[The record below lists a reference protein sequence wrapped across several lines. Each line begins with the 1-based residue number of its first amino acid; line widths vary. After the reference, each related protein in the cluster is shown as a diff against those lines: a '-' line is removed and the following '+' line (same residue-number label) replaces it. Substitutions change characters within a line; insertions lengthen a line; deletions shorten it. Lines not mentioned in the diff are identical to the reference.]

1 MVPITE
7 AGAGSV
13 QAKEKARLAEI
24 IERVNDLFTGEL
36 TEVDKLTYVTH
47 VIKGKLLESPVLRQ
61 QAQSNS
67 KEQFAASPDL
77 PKANQEAIMA
87 ALDAHSA
94 MSMQALNSSDVQKRM
109 LDLLLTS
116 GRLYE
121 DLRTMNP

>member
-1 MVPITE
+1 MAPITE

-36 TEVDKLTYVTH
+36 TDTDRLTYVTH

-94 MSMQALNSSDVQKRM
+94 MSKQALNSSDVQKAM
-109 LDLLLTS
+109 LDILLTY

-121 DLRTMNP
+121 DLRGSAP

>member
-47 VIKGKLLESPVLRQ
+47 VIKGKLLDCTL
-61 QAQSNS
+61 
-67 KEQFAASPDL
+67 
-77 PKANQEAIMA
+77 
-87 ALDAHSA
+87 
-94 MSMQALNSSDVQKRM
+94 MSLIA
-109 LDLLLTS
+109 
-116 GRLYE
+116 
-121 DLRTMNP
+121 